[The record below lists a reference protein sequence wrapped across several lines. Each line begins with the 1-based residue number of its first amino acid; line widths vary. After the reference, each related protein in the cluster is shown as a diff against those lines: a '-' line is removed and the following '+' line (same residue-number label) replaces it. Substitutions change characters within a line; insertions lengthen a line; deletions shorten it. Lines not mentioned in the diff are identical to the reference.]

1 MVEVALQTKLIICVT
16 TIVVFYF
23 LTRKAIKNISF
34 FNNNGDT
41 VINFDKIRKRNR
53 EKKWRLK
60 NFFYL

>member
-1 MVEVALQTKLIICVT
+1 MAEIALQTKLVIGII

-41 VINFDKIRKRNR
+41 VINFYKIRKRNR
-53 EKKWRLK
+53 EK
-60 NFFYL
+60 NGD